1 MTLVIIKC
9 PTAVPTPGNRQRSVC
24 LSAQL
29 LYCPR
34 PHLHQLWSVLMAH
47 PLPSVHFVV
56 VDALHCCRRAVQW
69 GDCVVCVVVCFVQR
83 SLTAAAD
90 LQGYLLSV
98 MTFSSSS
105 SSSSS
110 PLLPILIASAII
122 TIMLVV
128 RSHCFISFHLT
139 ALPLHYS
146 TTIIMIVLLRVDATV
161 GAAAAG
167 VRRATIN

>member
-1 MTLVIIKC
+1 M
-9 PTAVPTPGNRQRSVC
+9 
-24 LSAQL
+24 
-29 LYCPR
+29 
-34 PHLHQLWSVLMAH
+34 
-47 PLPSVHFVV
+47 
-56 VDALHCCRRAVQW
+56 
-69 GDCVVCVVVCFVQR
+69 CVVVCFVQR

-98 MTFSSSS
+98 MTFSSS